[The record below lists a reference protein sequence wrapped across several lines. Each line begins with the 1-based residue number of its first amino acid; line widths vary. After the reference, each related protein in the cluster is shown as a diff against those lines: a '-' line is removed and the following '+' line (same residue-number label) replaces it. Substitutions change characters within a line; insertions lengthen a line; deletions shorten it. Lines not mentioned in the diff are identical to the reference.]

1 MREVHACWRE
11 PFRAYCHH
19 GFTRAFGFNKS
30 STNGSRFFMHIGKH
44 IKGVFCEQGRKV
56 SWFAEK
62 LCCDRRNVYKIFE
75 RESID
80 TALLSRISTILNHNF
95 LQDLAEEQKE
105 NENK

>member
-1 MREVHACWRE
+1 MLIVITVLPEPSDSISHQRTVHAI
-11 PFRAYCHH
+11 
-19 GFTRAFGFNKS
+19 
-30 STNGSRFFMHIGKH
+30 FMHIGKH
-44 IKGVFCEQGRKV
+44 IEEVFREQGRKV

-62 LCCDRRNVYKIFE
+62 LSCDRRNVYKIFE

-80 TALLSRISTILNHNF
+80 TALLSKISTILNHNF

>member
-1 MREVHACWRE
+1 
-11 PFRAYCHH
+11 
-19 GFTRAFGFNKS
+19 
-30 STNGSRFFMHIGKH
+30 MHIGKH
-44 IKGVFCEQGRKV
+44 IEVVFREQGRKV
-56 SWFAEK
+56 SCFAEK

-80 TALLSRISTILNHNF
+80 TALLSKISTILNHNF